1 MSLAFMKYAPV
12 NKVVVQDTEQHRY
25 NQVLAKFMRGGGET
39 VTLGSLP

>member
-1 MSLAFMKYAPV
+1 MSLAFMKYALG
-12 NKVVVQDTEQHRY
+12 NKVTIQDTGHYGY